1 MIEKLTFYFQKP
13 KIFQYIY
20 LFLFPKIYSTIDAR
34 GINLKDEFQLKFKSW
49 NDCKLK
55 KKKKIGKDVDNYEK
69 TDKVNEFE

>member
-34 GINLKDEFQLKFKSW
+34 GINLKGEFQLKFKSW

-55 KKKKIGKDVDNYEK
+55 KKKNRERC
-69 TDKVNEFE
+69 